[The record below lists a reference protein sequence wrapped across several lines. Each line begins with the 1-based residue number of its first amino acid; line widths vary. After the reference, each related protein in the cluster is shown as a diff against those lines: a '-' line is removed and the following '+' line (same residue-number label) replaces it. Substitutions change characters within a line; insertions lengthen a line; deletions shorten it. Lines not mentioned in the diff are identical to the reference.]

1 MPYYCQRGL
10 VPPKRHTRLLSPAG
24 KMYHEELM
32 TSEGF
37 TGSSS
42 LLYRLRPPT
51 RVVKSEKL
59 PPLPLGLANEPMMQN
74 HMVRMD
80 AIKPA
85 GDFLTGRVPL
95 AANSDIVYS
104 VVKPDAQLPAYYRN
118 GYCDEMVVIAKGSGR
133 VRTVFGSIDF
143 GPLDFVCIPRGVT
156 SSWQFDADSE
166 QQYVVL
172 ESRTAIRPPLRFRAS
187 SGQLLERSP
196 YHERD
201 LRVPQWVEPESPTG
215 EFPVLV
221 KAGEH
226 LVRLWFDAHPFDAV
240 GWDGFYYPFAL
251 NMRDFNPTTGRV
263 HQMPDALQAFETT
276 GAVICCFSPALM
288 EDHPEALP
296 AQAHHM
302 STDYDEIF
310 YRILD
315 ENDVA
320 QTRPETGVGTITLH
334 SRLLNHGPKPGYEG
348 APRRPRSSLF
358 GLMIDVAKPLT
369 PGTSTIDLGEHG
381 YMDTWV

>member
-1 MPYYCQRGL
+1 
-10 VPPKRHTRLLSPAG
+10 
-24 KMYHEELM
+24 
-32 TSEGF
+32 
-37 TGSSS
+37 
-42 LLYRLRPPT
+42 
-51 RVVKSEKL
+51 
-59 PPLPLGLANEPMMQN
+59 MQN

-80 AIKPA
+80 AMKPA

-104 VVKPDAQLPAYYRN
+104 VVKPHAQLPAYYRN

-172 ESRTAIRPPLRFRAS
+172 ESRTAIRPPCGSGARAAS
-187 SGQLLERSP
+187 SWSSSP
-196 YHERD
+196 TSERD
-201 LRVPQWVEPESPTG
+201 LRVPQWVEPESQTG

-226 LVRLWFDAHPFDAV
+226 LVRLWFDRHPFDAV
-240 GWDGFYYPFAL
+240 GWDGFDLSVRAQHAGFQSHD
-251 NMRDFNPTTGRV
+251 R
-263 HQMPDALQAFETT
+263 T
-276 GAVICCFSPALM
+276 GASDARRPTGLRDNGRRDLLLLAGP
-288 EDHPEALP
+288 HGGPSR
-296 AQAHHM
+296 
-302 STDYDEIF
+302 STPGPSAPYEHGLRRDF

-334 SRLLNHGPKPGYEG
+334 CGCSIMARSPATRAPLAGRG
-348 APRRPRSSLF
+348 AHCS
-358 GLMIDVAKPLT
+358 A
-369 PGTSTIDLGEHG
+369 
-381 YMDTWV
+381 